1 MKKQQILIFYFCP
14 KKEQKRVE
22 KNQKNFFKK
31 IQKRYWQK
39 EIKMVQSK
47 LPLLRQRKVH
57 WKVNNK
63 ILWKKKPERYDSSR
77 NKNFRKEKY
86 WKDFKSFYKKRKK
99 FKRAW
104 QTLLKKDLYKVE
116 RRNID
121 TKTWEFDPGSG

>member
-1 MKKQQILIFYFCP
+1 MP
-14 KKEQKRVE
+14 KKGAKKRR
-22 KNQKNFFKK
+22 KKSKKFFKK

>member
-1 MKKQQILIFYFCP
+1 
-14 KKEQKRVE
+14 
-22 KNQKNFFKK
+22 
-31 IQKRYWQK
+31 
-39 EIKMVQSK
+39 MVQSK
-47 LPLLRQRKVH
+47 LPSRRQKKVH

-77 NKNFRKEKY
+77 KKISKKKSTEKILKVFRI
-86 WKDFKSFYKKRKK
+86 KRKK

>member
-14 KKEQKRVE
+14 KKEQKREE

-47 LPLLRQRKVH
+47 LPLRRQRKVH